1 MVRAI
6 PSPLRN
12 RQNLTP
18 VPKVCARQSTAGLAG
33 DKNYRTNPGTGKA
46 SVLNTDT
53 LAVSAIRMSMY
64 PPRTSVPAL
73 YRTPEIDH
81 QLLASKLAGSYE
93 THCGPGVNLP
103 FEPEMLLKTID
114 TPSQVPPP
122 ALPTDPPGPTVAKP
136 LFPLARDPARQSSTV
151 LNFPNP
157 YGVIDFNQKVMIR
170 FA

>member
-18 VPKVCARQSTAGLAG
+18 TPKVCARQSTTGLAA

-46 SVLNTDT
+46 SVFNTDT
-53 LAVSAIRMSMY
+53 LPVSAIRMPMY

-73 YRTPEIDH
+73 HRTPEIDH
-81 QLLASKLAGSYE
+81 QLLASNLAGFYQR
-93 THCGPGVNLP
+93 HCGPGVNLP

-114 TPSQVPPP
+114 TPSHVQPSAV
-122 ALPTDPPGPTVAKP
+122 PTDPPGPTVPKP
-136 LFPLARDPARQSSTV
+136 LLPLARYPVRQSSTV
-151 LNFPNP
+151 LNFQIPMESLTLT
-157 YGVIDFNQKVMIR
+157 KR
-170 FA
+170 

>member
-46 SVLNTDT
+46 SVLNTYT

-64 PPRTSVPAL
+64 PPRTSVSAL
-73 YRTPEIDH
+73 HRTPEIDH
-81 QLLASKLAGSYE
+81 QLLASNLAGSYQR
-93 THCGPGVNLP
+93 HRWPGVNLP

-114 TPSQVPPP
+114 TPSQVQPP
-122 ALPTDPPGPTVAKP
+122 AVPTDPPGPTVATP
-136 LFPLARDPARQSSTV
+136 LFPLRATPLANPALFS
-151 LNFPNP
+151 
-157 YGVIDFNQKVMIR
+157 IFNSPWSH
-170 FA
+170 